1 MKQITRTLTLVLT
14 LTTLLCVTLIPA
26 QAAAYSAELDFLD
39 KATYE
44 SYIVFNNGL
53 KAAGD
58 STKMGYKGWISSTNK
73 SGTTVFAFKAEEGKT
88 FDSFTFTYSGYSIA
102 VEETDIYDIYVSTT
116 AEDWSDPALVYNEK
130 DWTLV
135 SALRNDDKLAGTGV
149 YPKDPTNR
157 DAALRRSVDLSSFAK
172 GKDTVYVRVDSY
184 RSTNIDG
191 LPTVFGG
198 AYAVTAEYTAAE
210 TTAIPMTTAAS
221 TTTAAPVTTA
231 TPTTTA
237 APVTTA
243 APAQTPATA
252 DTTMIPLACA
262 ALALAAVCCLRRKE
276 GKDD

>member
-1 MKQITRTLTLVLT
+1 
-14 LTTLLCVTLIPA
+14 
-26 QAAAYSAELDFLD
+26 
-39 KATYE
+39 
-44 SYIVFNNGL
+44 
-53 KAAGD
+53 
-58 STKMGYKGWISSTNK
+58 MGYKGWISSTNK

-221 TTTAAPVTTA
+221 TTTGGSRDHRNAYHHCSSRDYRSSRTDSRNRRYHDD
-231 TPTTTA
+231 
-237 APVTTA
+237 
-243 APAQTPATA
+243 PAG
-252 DTTMIPLACA
+252 
-262 ALALAAVCCLRRKE
+262 LRSTCSRCSLLSAQKGRKR
-276 GKDD
+276 

>member
-135 SALRNDDKLAGTGV
+135 SRSATTTSWPAPAFTPRIRPIVTQRSA
-149 YPKDPTNR
+149 
-157 DAALRRSVDLSSFAK
+157 AALTSPPSRRARIPSMSALTL
-172 GKDTVYVRVDSY
+172 TVPR
-184 RSTNIDG
+184 I
-191 LPTVFGG
+191 LTVCPPFL
-198 AYAVTAEYTAAE
+198 AVHM
-210 TTAIPMTTAAS
+210 P
-221 TTTAAPVTTA
+221 
-231 TPTTTA
+231 
-237 APVTTA
+237 
-243 APAQTPATA
+243 
-252 DTTMIPLACA
+252 
-262 ALALAAVCCLRRKE
+262 
-276 GKDD
+276 